1 MAELLNKYYPPDFD
15 PSKIPRRSGP
25 KNSQQVVRLMA
36 PFSMRCN
43 TCGEFIYKGKK
54 FNARK
59 ETVDGETYYG
69 IRIFRFYIKCTLCSA
84 EITFKTDPKN
94 TDYVAE
100 HGAQRNFEPWR
111 EESAVEE
118 EDRLARL
125 EEEEN
130 NPMKALENRTVDSKR
145 EMDILDA
152 LQDIRARNARNERVG
167 ISDIEMALQARIE
180 VDPEVE
186 KKRIEDEED
195 EKLVREVFAKIPVS
209 SEGAGPSGSGSK
221 PEREGSQSPEPEP
234 DTPATSEPS
243 TITVKRKAGDV
254 APDLKSLLSESNR
267 TMVSKPAAPPPAK
280 KRRGDLAGLL
290 GVKPKGKAK
299 A

>member
-1 MAELLNKYYPPDFD
+1 MAERKVLNKYYPPDFD

-43 TCGEFIYKGKK
+43 SCGEFIYKGKK

-69 IRIFRFYIKCTLCSA
+69 IKIFRFYIKCTLCSA

-130 NPMKALENRTVDSKR
+130 NPMKALENRTTDSKR

-167 ISDIEMALQARIE
+167 IDDAQRALESRIE
-180 VDPEVE
+180 IDPETE
-186 KKRIEDEED
+186 KKRVEDEED
-195 EKLVREVFAKIPVS
+195 ERLVREVFAKIPIATD
-209 SEGAGPSGSGSK
+209 GAGPSGSKADSDD
-221 PEREGSQSPEPEP
+221 SPA
-234 DTPATSEPS
+234 DTPETTSAPS
-243 TITVKRKAGDV
+243 TITVKRKAGDT
-254 APDLKSLLSESNR
+254 APDLKALLSDSHR
-267 TMVSKPAAPPPAK
+267 AMVSKPAAAPPPAK

-299 A
+299 AVS

>member
-1 MAELLNKYYPPDFD
+1 MAERKVLNKYYPPDFD

-43 TCGEFIYKGKK
+43 SCGEFIYKGKK

-59 ETVDGETYYG
+59 ETVEGETYYG
-69 IRIFRFYIKCTLCSA
+69 IRIFSRNYIQNRSQKH
-84 EITFKTDPKN
+84 
-94 TDYVAE
+94 DYVAE

-152 LQDIRARNARNERVG
+152 LQDIRARNARNEKGSAGQDRDRSRG
-167 ISDIEMALQARIE
+167 G
-180 VDPEVE
+180 
-186 KKRIEDEED
+186 KRRLEDEED
-195 EKLVREVFAKIPVS
+195 EKLVREVFAKIPV
-209 SEGAGPSGSGSK
+209 GGDAPGPSGSGSK
-221 PEREGSQSPEPEP
+221 SPRDGSGSPEPE
-234 DTPATSEPS
+234 TPATSEPT
-243 TITVKRKAGDV
+243 TITVKRKAGDI
-254 APDLKSLLSESNR
+254 APDLKSLLSESHR
-267 TMVSKPAAPPPAK
+267 AMVSKPAAAPPPAK
-280 KRRGDLAGLL
+280 KRRNDLAGLL

>member
-59 ETVDGETYYG
+59 ETVEGETYYG

-94 TDYVAE
+94 TDYLAE

-167 ISDIEMALQARIE
+167 VSDVEKALQARIE
-180 VDPEVE
+180 VDPEEE
-186 KKRIEDEED
+186 KRRIEDEED

-209 SEGAGPSGSGSK
+209 TEGAGPSGSGSK
-221 PEREGSQSPEPEP
+221 SENDGSQSPEP
-234 DTPATSEPS
+234 DTPATSEPT
-243 TITVKRKAGDV
+243 TITVKRKAGDI
-254 APDLKSLLSESNR
+254 APDLKSLLSESHR
-267 TMVSKPAAPPPAK
+267 AMVAKPAAAPPPAK
-280 KRRGDLAGLL
+280 KRRNDLAGLL